1 MVVVYKFIAR
11 VVSVTVI
18 SEVCSERSYV
28 VWVSLRAGVETC
40 LSPMWC
46 GSASEQG
53 WKPALVLCGVGQPPS
68 RGGNL
73 P

>member
-18 SEVCSERSYV
+18 SEVCSERSCV

-40 LSPMWC
+40 LSARFLGPWNY
-46 GSASEQG
+46 
-53 WKPALVLCGVGQPPS
+53 KLGVWIEEHIHIQCT
-68 RGGNL
+68 
-73 P
+73 